1 MSAPSF
7 SESIIR
13 QHASAESFRRGQ
25 DYRSQGAVLSIV
37 RRGKMIEAEV
47 EGSAPRPYTVRCS
60 FDERGEPHATCTC
73 PYNWG
78 GWCKHIVA
86 ACLTILHESELVEER
101 PTLET
106 LLANLEREQLQA
118 LLLKLAERDSSL
130 SDVIEGLL
138 VRSTSAIGGRPVPI
152 TAAMVRRQVQ
162 AAFQERDYPDDED
175 DYDDYDHDWYDD
187 EEEDDTAVLTALD
200 EILDRIRALV
210 AADEGYSALLPLQA
224 FTAEVLSEWDPLD
237 HDGEMPDELLAEVG
251 KVWTEVLLS
260 TDLSAEER
268 KLWIK
273 QLDDWML
280 ELEEA
285 DYGEVFAA
293 AQEAV
298 ARGWDYPPLQAV
310 LQGQSEQSAWEGEAP
325 PYADELTSAR
335 LAILERRGRLQE
347 ALYLAK
353 AEEQHEAYLTMLVRL
368 GRVDEA
374 VEDGLKHLRMA
385 DKAFTLVKALHDHG
399 AREQSLQVAEYAL
412 TLQGVRTPLAR
423 WVCDE
428 AAQVERPDLALK
440 AAIIVFQE
448 EATLSN
454 YLRVAEL
461 AGEQWSQGREMLLT
475 YVREKSNNDERIHI
489 FLHEGLIDD
498 AIASV
503 GAYTPSMTT
512 EKVVDAAMSTRR
524 EWAIGACLGKA
535 ETLIQQGSSY
545 YSEAAR
551 WLAKAR
557 AGYQQ
562 AGALV
567 QWRSYLGELMSKHK
581 RKYRLMDEL
590 RRLQ

>member
-1 MSAPSF
+1 MSTSSF
-7 SESIIR
+7 SEAIIR
-13 QHASAESFRRGQ
+13 RNASAESFRRGQ

-37 RRGKMIEAEV
+37 RRGKTIEAEV
-47 EGSAPRPYTVRCS
+47 EGSTPRPYIVRCS
-60 FDERGEPHATCTC
+60 FDEHGEAHATCTC
-73 PYNWG
+73 PYDWG

-86 ACLTILHESELVEER
+86 ACLTILYEAELIEER

-106 LLANLEREQLQA
+106 LLTNLDREQLQA

-130 SDVIEGLL
+130 PDVIEGLL
-138 VRSTSAIGGRPVPI
+138 VRSASTTGGRPVPI

-162 AAFQERDYPDDED
+162 AAFQEREDPDDED
-175 DYDDYDHDWYDD
+175 DYDDYDAYWD
-187 EEEDDTAVLTALD
+187 EEEDDSALLSALD
-200 EILDRIRALV
+200 EILERIKALIT
-210 AADEGYSALLPLQA
+210 ADEGYSALLPLQA
-224 FTAEVLSEWDPLD
+224 FTAEVLSEWDTLD
-237 HDGEMPDELLAEVG
+237 HESEMPGELLAEVG
-251 KVWTEVLLS
+251 QAWTEALLS
-260 TDLSAEER
+260 ADLSAEER
-268 KLWIK
+268 ELWIK

-280 ELEEA
+280 ELGEA
-285 DYGEVFAA
+285 EYGEVFEA

-298 ARGWDYPPLQAV
+298 ARGWDYPPLHAV
-310 LQGQSEQSAWEGEAP
+310 LQGQSEQSTWEGEAP
-325 PYADELTSAR
+325 PYADELTNAR
-335 LAILERRGRLQE
+335 LAVLERRGRLQE

-353 AEEQHEAYLTMLVRL
+353 AEGQHEAYLTMLVRL
-368 GRVDEA
+368 GRVGEA
-374 VEDGLKHLRMA
+374 VEDGLKHLRTA
-385 DKAFTLVKALHDHG
+385 DKAFTVVKVLHDHG
-399 AREQSLQVAEYAL
+399 AREQSFQLAGHAL
-412 TLQGVRTPLAR
+412 TLQGVRTPLAK
-423 WVCDE
+423 WVRDE
-428 AAQVERPDLALK
+428 AEQEGKQELALK

-461 AGEQWSQGREMLLT
+461 AGEQWSQGREMLLE

-503 GAYTPSMTT
+503 GAYTSSMTT

-524 EWAIGACLGKA
+524 EWAIGACQGKA
-535 ETLIQQGSSY
+535 DTLIQQGSSY

-557 AGYQQ
+557 AGHQQ
-562 AGALV
+562 TGALK

-581 RKYRLMDEL
+581 RKYKLMDEL